1 MKINFMLVSAGSG
14 EANIDA
20 LEVNPYATK
29 KQRANAEVRMLLDK
43 VSVVFKLL
51 FFIYYMLIAA
61 QKYKEKSMSYIV

>member
-1 MKINFMLVSAGSG
+1 MLVSAGSG

-43 VSVVFKLL
+43 VSVVLKLL
-51 FFIYYMLIAA
+51 LFIYYMLIAA
-61 QKYKEKSMSYIV
+61 AQKYKEKSTSYIE

>member
-1 MKINFMLVSAGSG
+1 MLVSAGSG

-43 VSVVFKLL
+43 VSVVLKLL
-51 FFIYYMLIAA
+51 LFIYYMLIAAA

>member
-1 MKINFMLVSAGSG
+1 MLVSAGSG

-20 LEVNPYATK
+20 LEVNPFATK

-43 VSVVFKLL
+43 VSVVLKLL
-51 FFIYYMLIAA
+51 FIYYMLIAAA

>member
-1 MKINFMLVSAGSG
+1 MLVSSGSG

-43 VSVVFKLL
+43 VSVVLKLL
-51 FFIYYMLIAA
+51 LFIYYMLIAAA